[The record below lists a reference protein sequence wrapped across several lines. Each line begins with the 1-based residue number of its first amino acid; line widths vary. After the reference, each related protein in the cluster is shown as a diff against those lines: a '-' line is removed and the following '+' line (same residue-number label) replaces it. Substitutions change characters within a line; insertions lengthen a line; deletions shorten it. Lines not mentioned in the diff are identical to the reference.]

1 MRKLPRQ
8 VPTEFHHIPCI
19 DIIDIDIASSRRLKR
34 RPAPLHHA
42 DLVAKSPKVYIKF
55 SSFQKAVYNITGS
68 GVAEHYARER
78 FPELE

>member
-1 MRKLPRQ
+1 
-8 VPTEFHHIPCI
+8 
-19 DIIDIDIASSRRLKR
+19 
-34 RPAPLHHA
+34 LHHA